1 MPLWN
6 CRLLAAALQAR
17 GIDIFDDLGVGPLT
31 VNTSDEIEAANAIEL
46 EIENFGGR
54 RSKRTNAVCWASTPS
69 HAGWWYKVQHT
80 SIITMWEARKLPE
93 PFRENLHEFDAM
105 VVPSEQNVELFSQ
118 YHPNVKCMSL
128 GVDPVEWNFTP
139 RQSGP
144 FFNLLIGGSGLRK
157 GTAIAA
163 RLRQSRGLL
172 VFPVIAHIH
181 PYR

>member
-6 CRLLAAALQAR
+6 CGLLAAALQAR
-17 GIDIFDDLGVGPLT
+17 GMAIFDDLGVGPLT

-46 EIENFGGR
+46 DIENFAGR

-93 PFRENLHEFDAM
+93 PFRENLHEFDTI

-118 YHPNVKCMSL
+118 YHPNVKCMPLS
-128 GVDPVEWNFTP
+128 VDPVEWNYTP
-139 RQSGP
+139 RQSGA
-144 FFNLLIGGSGLRK
+144 FFNLLIGGSGLRN
-157 GTAIAA
+157 GTAI
-163 RLRQSRGLL
+163 R
-172 VFPVIAHIH
+172 
-181 PYR
+181 